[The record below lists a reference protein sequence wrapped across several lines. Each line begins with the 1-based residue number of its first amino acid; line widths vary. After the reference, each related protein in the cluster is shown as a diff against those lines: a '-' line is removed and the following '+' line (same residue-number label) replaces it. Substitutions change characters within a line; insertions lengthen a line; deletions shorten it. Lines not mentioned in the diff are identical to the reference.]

1 MLSMI
6 ASVKQFVKKYKH
18 TVNKGLSFWRLS
30 GLEAKANWDFEVFLP
45 TKGINLQRDLVWT
58 VEQKSALILTIL
70 RDQKIPPIVVIQN
83 EKDEDRKY
91 NWQVIDGKQ
100 RMTTLFGYLKNEF
113 AIVYEGIEYFFKDLP
128 EDCQKQILNYNGIT
142 VDVHY
147 SYDDDPITDQTKID
161 LFEEIN
167 WLGTPQDINHL
178 NNLKK

>member
-1 MLSMI
+1 MI
-6 ASVKQFVKKYKH
+6 TSIKQFQKKYTH
-18 TVNKGLSFWRLS
+18 RVNKGLSFDRL
-30 GLEAKANWDFEVFLP
+30 GRLESDANWDFDVFLP
-45 TKGINLQRDLVWT
+45 SKGINLQRDLVWT

-70 RDQKIPPIVVIQN
+70 RDQKIPPIVVVQN
-83 EKDEDRKY
+83 DKDESRKY

-113 AIVYEGIEYFFKDLP
+113 PIVHEDVEYFFNDLP
-128 EDCQKQILNYNGIT
+128 EDCQEQIIRYDEISI
-142 VDVHY
+142 DVHY
-147 SYDDDPITDQTKID
+147 SYDDAPITDRTKID